1 MSHSDVRVHTTAEES
16 ADACASFVLNFLRET
31 LESKPN
37 ATFAISGGNT
47 PKLLFR
53 RLAAANFDWSNVDV
67 FWADERCVP
76 PDDDQSNFKLA
87 NENWLG
93 PGGVP
98 GPNVHRVLGE
108 LAPQEAADRYVQEIQ
123 RLFGLGANQLPEF
136 DLLHRG
142 MGPDAHTASLFPGE
156 PLIDNRTGIAAA
168 VWVEKMKSHRVTLL
182 PGVLLKA
189 RRTVLQVA
197 GSDKAE
203 ALSHVLQGP
212 DDVKE
217 YPCQLGVRGSDRPAI
232 WFLDKAAAAKL

>member
-1 MSHSDVRVHTTAEES
+1 MSHSNVRVHTTAEES

-47 PKLLFR
+47 PKLLFH
-53 RLAAANFDWSNVDV
+53 RLADANFDWSNVDV
-67 FWADERCVP
+67 FWVDERCVP
-76 PDDDQSNFKLA
+76 PDDGQSNFKLA

-93 PGGVP
+93 PAGVP

-123 RLFGLGANQLPEF
+123 RLFGLGPNQLPEF

-142 MGPDAHTASLFPGE
+142 MGPDAHTASLFPGD
-156 PLIDNRTGIAAA
+156 PLIRDRTKIATH

-182 PGVLLKA
+182 PGVLLRA
-189 RRTVLQVA
+189 RSTILQVA
-197 GSDKAE
+197 GVDKAE
-203 ALSHVLQGP
+203 AAMNVLKGP
-212 DDVKE
+212 EDPMR
-217 YPCQLGVRGSDRPAI
+217 YPCQIATRGSNRAI
-232 WFLDKAAAAKL
+232 WFLDNAAAAKL